1 MPAVRRKVIGQKRME
16 KEKERMKKPAQNGKN
31 PTLQRLSSEYFCC
44 YPCAFIIRMLFTSWK
59 FVLPPLAFDS
69 STITVVF
76 KQAKGSALAVS
87 TALVRQQ
94 LKYSALFQCPHT
106 EKKVKLW
113 EGDQKGWKEN
123 PCKDGLIGLIILDRS
138 LPMKNKKSL
147 RSVPPESR
155 EVRFGSCPGEFKLP
169 SPISQNT
176 PDAERSG
183 GVRCALLLLL
193 QLSVKYFSPGYRM
206 GWRKK

>member
-1 MPAVRRKVIGQKRME
+1 MPAVRRKVIGQKRMG

-69 STITVVF
+69 STLTVVF
-76 KQAKGSALAVS
+76 QQAKGSALAVQ

-106 EKKVKLW
+106 ENKVKLW

-138 LPMKNKKSL
+138 LPMKNKKGVCLL
-147 RSVPPESR
+147 RIMRSGLVPVQGNSSFP
-155 EVRFGSCPGEFKLP
+155 LP
-169 SPISQNT
+169 SPRIPQMLKDLVGS
-176 PDAERSG
+176 DVLCCSS
-183 GVRCALLLLL
+183 C
-193 QLSVKYFSPGYRM
+193 S
-206 GWRKK
+206 